1 MSVEVI
7 HYKNNLLGHR
17 ILLGQQP
24 LYFLCLILSSPSLLG
39 IGISPSGQ
47 RLCKKENAC
56 CAVAYILVVL
66 ILNAVLFGAE
76 SFAEVGKKL
85 NRLFIH
91 ANNGIVFV
99 IWATVYLKHILHRG
113 HKSGTVFRGIHQHF
127 FRLGLNSSLLRN
139 HQNIRKPTFER
150 PVWYHTSARKSVKN
164 PQKACTGVRADVQE
178 GDSAGI

>member
-24 LYFLCLILSSPSLLG
+24 LYLLCPILSSPSLLG
-39 IGISPSGQ
+39 VGISPSGQ

-56 CAVAYILVVL
+56 CAVADILVVL

-99 IWATVYLKHILHRG
+99 IWATVYFKHVFHRS
-113 HKSGTVFRGIHQHF
+113 HKSVIRTPTPSRKELRGTLATKR
-127 FRLGLNSSLLRN
+127 
-139 HQNIRKPTFER
+139 T
-150 PVWYHTSARKSVKN
+150 
-164 PQKACTGVRADVQE
+164 
-178 GDSAGI
+178 

>member
-1 MSVEVI
+1 MAYNESPGARKISGTLRREGGVQGSNAMGVEVI
-7 HYKNNLLGHR
+7 HSKNNLLGHR

-24 LYFLCLILSSPSLLG
+24 LYLLCPILSSPSFLG
-39 IGISPSGQ
+39 VGRSPSDQ

-56 CAVAYILVVL
+56 CAVANILVVL

-99 IWATVYLKHILHRG
+99 IWATVYLKHILHRD
-113 HKSGTVFRGIHQHF
+113 HKSGIVFR
-127 FRLGLNSSLLRN
+127 
-139 HQNIRKPTFER
+139 QNI
-150 PVWYHTSARKSVKN
+150 PVRLTL
-164 PQKACTGVRADVQE
+164 
-178 GDSAGI
+178 

>member
-24 LYFLCLILSSPSLLG
+24 LYFLCPILSSPSLLG

-47 RLCKKENAC
+47 RLCKKEDAC
-56 CAVAYILVVL
+56 CAVADILVVL
-66 ILNAVLFGAE
+66 ILNAVLFGAK

-91 ANNGIVFV
+91 ANNWIVFV
-99 IWATVYLKHILHRG
+99 IWATVYLEHILHSG
-113 HKSGTVFRGIHQHF
+113 HESGTVFRRNTPALLQVRLKFVFLRMVETVTCDMESIYPSSTVLAASSRSVHF
-127 FRLGLNSSLLRN
+127 EYPS
-139 HQNIRKPTFER
+139 
-150 PVWYHTSARKSVKN
+150 
-164 PQKACTGVRADVQE
+164 
-178 GDSAGI
+178 GD